1 MFDILE
7 RYQASFFVKTTDIIP
22 SPEVISTLLNM
33 FSDKGFLPTTFQEIG
48 PQSPSPQVRLRLN
61 SKNNEWG
68 INFASHRI
76 DIEKNP
82 VVAAGKNVGDVETFA
97 KETKDFFSRILGHF
111 RKKGH
116 RLSIITSGMLKE
128 MTHKELLEVFTKL
141 FRPLPFY
148 ERDMPFEWKCRYVA
162 RSEKKHIEESSE
174 PLNVITNINR
184 VKGQLLDPTSYATE
198 FERIEV
204 AFDINTIAENEDT
217 RFNAESFDD
226 FFNSALDIRSDI
238 LNQIRKVI
246 YG

>member
-7 RYQASFFVKTTDIIP
+7 RYQASFFVKATDIIP

-128 MTHKELLEVFTKL
+128 MTHKELLEVYTKL

-148 ERDMPFEWKCRYVA
+148 ERDMPFEWKCRCVA
-162 RSEKKHIEESSE
+162 RSEKHIEESSE

-184 VKGQLLDPTSYATE
+184 VKGQLSDSTSYATE

-217 RFNAESFDD
+217 RFNAESFND

>member
-7 RYQASFFVKTTDIIP
+7 RYQAIFFVKATDIIP

-48 PQSPSPQVRLRLN
+48 QQSPSPQVRLRLN

-76 DIEKNP
+76 VIEKNP

-111 RKKGH
+111 KKKGH

-128 MTHKELLEVFTKL
+128 MSHKELLEVFTKF

-148 ERDMPFEWKCRYVA
+148 ERDMPFEWKCRCV
-162 RSEKKHIEESSE
+162 SKFEKHIEESSE
-174 PLNVITNINR
+174 PLNVITSINR
-184 VKGQLLDPTSYATE
+184 IKGQLFQPTSYSTE

-217 RFNAESFDD
+217 RFNAESFND
-226 FFNSALDIRSDI
+226 FFSNALDVRSNI

>member
-7 RYQASFFVKTTDIIP
+7 RYQASFFVKATDIIP
-22 SPEVISTLLNM
+22 SPEVISILLNM

-48 PQSPSPQVRLRLN
+48 LQSPSPQVRLRLN

-82 VVAAGKNVGDVETFA
+82 VVAAGKNVGDVETFV

-128 MTHKELLEVFTKL
+128 MTHKELLEVYTKL

-148 ERDMPFEWKCRYVA
+148 EQNMPFEWKCRSVA
-162 RSEKKHIEESSE
+162 KSEKHIKKTG

-184 VKGQLLDPTSYATE
+184 VKGKLFDPTNYAPE

-204 AFDINTIAENEDT
+204 SFDINTIPENEDA
-217 RFNAESFDD
+217 RFNAESFND
-226 FFNSALDIRSDI
+226 FFSSALDIRSDI

-246 YG
+246 YE

>member
-7 RYQASFFVKTTDIIP
+7 RYQASFFVKATDIIP

-82 VVAAGKNVGDVETFA
+82 VVAAGKNVGDVETFT
-97 KETKDFFSRILGHF
+97 KEAKDFFSRILGHF
-111 RKKGH
+111 KKKGH

-128 MTHKELLEVFTKL
+128 MAHKELLEVYKKL

-148 ERDMPFEWKCRYVA
+148 ERDMPFEWKCRCVA
-162 RSEKKHIEESSE
+162 RSEKHIKESSE

-184 VKGQLLDPTSYATE
+184 VKGKLFDSTSYTPE

-204 AFDINTIAENEDT
+204 IFDINTIAEKEDA
-217 RFNAESFDD
+217 RFNAESFND